1 MGDLYFQVHH
11 IIPINVFNAFMD
23 DFERI
28 FEKEGVKANVREIIQ
43 SYNNRMALFTDD
55 AHANALRNLVVS

>member
-1 MGDLYFQVHH
+1 MGNMTFQIHH

-43 SYNNRMALFTDD
+43 SYNNGAAALWLGRLG
-55 AHANALRNLVVS
+55 HI